1 MLAFNDTHKYNG
13 GINNE
18 AIMANS
24 NTETTN
30 SNEYNINFYN
40 RSDYGQILSELS
52 PLRSPFTKAIPFLY
66 YAGLITNAMCVLI
79 LTQKTMI
86 NRKSIFYL
94 VILSFSDFMY
104 NFLSELPNILVKL
117 KVTDHDIFKTSG
129 LYSFFFFH
137 FMFS

>member
-1 MLAFNDTHKYNG
+1 MLAFNDTIKYNG
-13 GINNE
+13 GIINNE
-18 AIMANS
+18 AFIANTNS
-24 NTETTN
+24 ETTN
-30 SNEYNINFYN
+30 SNEMNINFYN
-40 RSDYGQILSELS
+40 RSDYRQILSELS

-66 YAGLITNAMCVLI
+66 YAGLITNAMCILI

-117 KVTDHDIFKTSG
+117 KVTDYDIFKTSG
-129 LYSFFFFH
+129 LPFFL
-137 FMFS
+137 